1 MGMKSTVSVRKC
13 EDYAPGR
20 LTEVLHAVAGDL
32 GGLDSVVKNGDRVL
46 LKPNLLKSAGPDEAV
61 VTHPAFMEAVAAMV
75 KDCGATP
82 FVGDSPP
89 LGNLP
94 RVLSK
99 SGYDLFMKKLN
110 IQAVPFTEK
119 ITAEFS
125 DERLFRRLD
134 LAKEIFDFDVV
145 INLPKL
151 KTHCQMVLT
160 LAVKNLFGAI
170 VGADKAAWHLRAGK
184 DFDSFATVLVQIFEK
199 VRPALS
205 IVDGILGMEGN
216 GPNAGVPR
224 KIGLIAAS
232 SDPVALDAEIC
243 RLVGIPLESVRTCVI
258 GQNLGLGTTEVDRI
272 ERLGDGL
279 VGFPLSDFE
288 RPKSMTMTWNLA
300 SGNLIRKF
308 MENHLVTKPDIDASL
323 CKNCGVCMK
332 HCPPQ
337 AISETNGT
345 MAIDRSKCISCFC
358 CHELCSNEAIRI
370 VQPFLGRCLSAF
382 SR

>member
-1 MGMKSTVSVRKC
+1 MKSTVSIRKC
-13 EDYAPGR
+13 EDYDPAR
-20 LTEVLHAVAGDL
+20 LTEVLHAIAGDL
-32 GGLDSVVKNGDRVL
+32 GGLGSFVKNGDRVL
-46 LKPNLLKSAGPDEAV
+46 LKPNLLKSAGPEEAV

-82 FVGDSPP
+82 FIGDSPP

-99 SGYDLFMKKLN
+99 SGYDPFMKKLN
-110 IQAVPFTEK
+110 IRAVPFTEK
-119 ITAEFS
+119 VTAEFS
-125 DERLFRRLD
+125 EERLFRRLD

-170 VGADKAAWHLRAGK
+170 VGTDKASWHLRAGK
-184 DFDSFATVLVQIFEK
+184 DFDSFAAVLVQIFEK

-224 KIGLIAAS
+224 KIGIIAAS
-232 SDPVALDAEIC
+232 SDAVALDAEIC
-243 RLVGIPLESVRTCVI
+243 RLVGFPLESVRTCVI
-258 GQNLGLGTTEVDRI
+258 GRNLGLGTTEVEEI
-272 ERLGDGL
+272 ERVGDDL
-279 VGFPLSDFE
+279 AGFPLTDFQ
-288 RPKSMTMTWNLA
+288 RPKSMTVTWNMGA
-300 SGNLIRKF
+300 GNLIRKF
-308 MENHLVTKPDIDASL
+308 MENHIVTKPYIDNSL
-323 CKNCGVCMK
+323 CMNCGICMK

-337 AISETNGT
+337 AISERNGT
-345 MAIDRSKCISCFC
+345 MAIDRRKCISCFC
-358 CHELCSNEAIRI
+358 CHELCSNGAVRI